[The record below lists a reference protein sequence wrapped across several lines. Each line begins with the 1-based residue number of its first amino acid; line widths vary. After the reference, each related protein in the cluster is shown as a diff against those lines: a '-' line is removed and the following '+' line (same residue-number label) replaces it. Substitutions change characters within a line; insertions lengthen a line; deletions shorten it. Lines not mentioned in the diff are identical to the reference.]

1 VPEQLE
7 PLGKAEW
14 AKLSVGGQRHLA
26 EKVVKKLV
34 GDELLLATLGPGR
47 LAMELEK
54 VWKDRDHI
62 GVSELYGY
70 CCRFLYLPVTP
81 L

>member
-1 VPEQLE
+1 
-7 PLGKAEW
+7 
-14 AKLSVGGQRHLA
+14 
-26 EKVVKKLV
+26 
-34 GDELLLATLGPGR
+34 
-47 LAMELEK
+47 MELEK